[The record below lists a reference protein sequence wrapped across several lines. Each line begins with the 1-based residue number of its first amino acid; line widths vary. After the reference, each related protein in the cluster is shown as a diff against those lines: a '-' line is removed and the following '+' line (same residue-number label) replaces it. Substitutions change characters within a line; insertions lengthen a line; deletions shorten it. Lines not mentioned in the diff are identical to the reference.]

1 MSSWFQCFSSKR
13 RVCSSR
19 SRRRNCKPG
28 EIREV
33 WREVWGEVEW
43 TLENRGRECEGDV
56 AVVVVAFGD
65 LGAVGKRVVGYD
77 GEVATVE
84 LLPSVSD

>member
-33 WREVWGEVEW
+33 WREVLGEVEW

-56 AVVVVAFGD
+56 AVVVVALGD
-65 LGAVGKRVVGYD
+65 LGAVVKRVVEYD
-77 GEVATVE
+77 GEVATVV
-84 LLPSVSD
+84 LPSVSD